1 MQAGLLPAEELSVK
15 IEPTVGSLVNQEE
28 ELGKLQIKQ
37 ESTEP
42 YCTSAG
48 EQANIE
54 IIHLVI
60 YQLYF
65 VQIWILILKYL

>member
-37 ESTEP
+37 ESTES
-42 YCTSAG
+42 YRSR
-48 EQANIE
+48 
-54 IIHLVI
+54 
-60 YQLYF
+60 
-65 VQIWILILKYL
+65 

>member
-1 MQAGLLPAEELSVK
+1 MK

-60 YQLYF
+60 
-65 VQIWILILKYL
+65 

>member
-37 ESTEP
+37 ESTES
-42 YCTSAG
+42 YCTSG